1 MSRGDPKMV
10 FHLWAG
16 EEACIVLAI
25 YGRPVVLWVCANP
38 PLDPAYFI
46 PQAPPAIQRAA
57 AAAARARYE
66 GYLYLHST
74 RLNPRAGCGKRG
86 SLAGRVLRR
95 PVLTSVSVSFIS
107 LQLPGSVPYPGRHLY
122 QQENSK
128 ASLQNVTKETGLCG
142 LHFKSR
148 ALTNYLRRR
157 SPGPPFPPDHRQA
170 GERGATTVRQG
181 NGGL

>member
-1 MSRGDPKMV
+1 MSRPPPLGPTDVAAHAGTSPLAGTALSGDPRMSRGDPKMV

-46 PQAPPAIQRAA
+46 PQAPPAIRVQRAA

-95 PVLTSVSVSFIS
+95 PVLTSVSVSLIS
-107 LQLPGSVPYPGRHLY
+107 LQLPGSVPWPT
-122 QQENSK
+122 
-128 ASLQNVTKETGLCG
+128 ASP
-142 LHFKSR
+142 
-148 ALTNYLRRR
+148 A
-157 SPGPPFPPDHRQA
+157 FPHA
-170 GERGATTVRQG
+170 GNAPVRG
-181 NGGL
+181 